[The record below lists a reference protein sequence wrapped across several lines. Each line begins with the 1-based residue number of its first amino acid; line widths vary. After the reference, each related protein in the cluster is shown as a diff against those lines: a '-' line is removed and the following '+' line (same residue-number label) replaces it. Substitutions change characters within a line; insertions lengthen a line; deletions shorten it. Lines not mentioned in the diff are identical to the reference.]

1 MFELIKSDKI
11 ELAER
16 VLLSSGSCLIKVKS
30 YYCCSC
36 ESMKSMFLYYLD
48 LRGLSDDLSIVHVG
62 PADGRGPS
70 ARIYTGFN
78 AKIFLK
84 V

>member
-1 MFELIKSDKI
+1 
-11 ELAER
+11 
-16 VLLSSGSCLIKVKS
+16 
-30 YYCCSC
+30 
-36 ESMKSMFLYYLD
+36 MKSMFLYYLD

-78 AKIFLK
+78 AFYVLSQNLFKSVTKSDFGGTRFLEQPFMC
-84 V
+84 VDFNLLFI